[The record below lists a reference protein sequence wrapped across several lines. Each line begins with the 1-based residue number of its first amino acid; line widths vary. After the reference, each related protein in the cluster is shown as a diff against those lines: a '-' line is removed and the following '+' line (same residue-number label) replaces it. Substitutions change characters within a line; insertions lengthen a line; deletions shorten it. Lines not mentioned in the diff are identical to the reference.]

1 MKKLL
6 ELIKIHGASNWVKIS
21 SSLETRTAKQCRE
34 RYHQNLKPSLN
45 RSPITPEEGA
55 KIERLVA
62 IHGKKWAEISR
73 HLEGRSD
80 NAIKNWWNG
89 GANRRR
95 RASLA
100 TTTLSINGNNS
111 IVEEL
116 QRKSPTPETA
126 TINSEA
132 EMTNKQDSTYSK
144 SILPQPQ
151 PQPQPLQSITNYPPA
166 SAPVQP
172 QPFQHAQP
180 QRLPSFH
187 QLPQIAFKT
196 SMFGKD
202 NEKSTLPSLSKS
214 LHPSSLSSS
223 TPPPPENHQ
232 AAAGS
237 SPLKSISH
245 RSASFDINSNILPPI
260 SQSNKRR
267 LIDDQFGRRHSSVSS
282 TIFHNQKNV
291 SHLIYFL
298 FILLVLL
305 LVDLAEAIMEPG
317 PLHTTDPLY

>member
-1 MKKLL
+1 
-6 ELIKIHGASNWVKIS
+6 
-21 SSLETRTAKQCRE
+21 
-34 RYHQNLKPSLN
+34 LKPSLN

-111 IVEEL
+111 IAEEL

-151 PQPQPLQSITNYPPA
+151 PQPNPQPKP
-166 SAPVQP
+166 QP
-172 QPFQHAQP
+172 QPQPNPKPQP
-180 QRLPSFH
+180 QPQPQPQPNPSV
-187 QLPQIAFKT
+187 PTAPTVPTTPTAPIAPT
-196 SMFGKD
+196 
-202 NEKSTLPSLSKS
+202 
-214 LHPSSLSSS
+214 
-223 TPPPPENHQ
+223 TPTAPTAPTIIYNGVSISNPENYF
-232 AAAGS
+232 
-237 SPLKSISH
+237 KIENTDED
-245 RSASFDINSNILPPI
+245 RPI
-260 SQSNKRR
+260 SVLIFDEMGLKVYENNNYGKNGEVFRGYPNVQNINKSKALAGTYFYIVTYYKNRE
-267 LIDDQFGRRHSSVSS
+267 QQ
-282 TIFHNQKNV
+282 TQKG
-291 SHLIYFL
+291 FL
-298 FILLVLL
+298 YVK
-305 LVDLAEAIMEPG
+305 
-317 PLHTTDPLY
+317 

>member
-1 MKKLL
+1 M
-6 ELIKIHGASNWVKIS
+6 
-21 SSLETRTAKQCRE
+21 
-34 RYHQNLKPSLN
+34 
-45 RSPITPEEGA
+45 
-55 KIERLVA
+55 VA

-151 PQPQPLQSITNYPPA
+151 PQPLQSITNYPPA

-172 QPFQHAQP
+172 NHSNMHNHRDCLVSINYP
-180 QRLPSFH
+180 RLH
-187 QLPQIAFKT
+187 
-196 SMFGKD
+196 
-202 NEKSTLPSLSKS
+202 SKR
-214 LHPSSLSSS
+214 PC
-223 TPPPPENHQ
+223 
-232 AAAGS
+232 
-237 SPLKSISH
+237 
-245 RSASFDINSNILPPI
+245 
-260 SQSNKRR
+260 
-267 LIDDQFGRRHSSVSS
+267 
-282 TIFHNQKNV
+282 
-291 SHLIYFL
+291 
-298 FILLVLL
+298 LV
-305 LVDLAEAIMEPG
+305 G
-317 PLHTTDPLY
+317 Q